1 MTLRARLLLVL
12 IGIVTAG
19 LLVSSLVTYKSLESF
34 LVTRLDQQ
42 LTNSPNQAADSLIG
56 CLSQPPGK
64 CQTQNPPA
72 VPPGTFGELRIN
84 GVTLVSGWFLLSSSS
99 QPKFASNLSVSTVQ
113 NPNIFS
119 VTSSNGTTYHAM
131 ATTFQRPF
139 FSGVGVVVVAVPLTQ
154 VDQTLGHLIW
164 IEILVGVSSLVVL
177 GAISWWIV
185 RRGLRPLDEMATT
198 AAAIAAGDLTQRVP
212 GGDPGTEVGRLGEAL
227 NVMLE
232 GIEESFAVRKASE
245 ERLRRFLADAS
256 HELRT
261 PLTSIRGYA
270 EMFDRGAR
278 DRPEDL
284 EMSMRY
290 IRADADRMSAL
301 VDDLLLIARLG
312 RERPLAHE
320 VVELRE
326 IIEPAVAAVT
336 LQDPDRRISLS
347 APESATTV
355 GDADRLRQVVDNL
368 LVNALRHTPAGTP
381 IEVALRNDGDSALIT
396 VEDHGFGIPESERKS
411 IFEPFNR
418 MERSR
423 SRATGGEGLGLAI
436 VATIVQAHGGTLGVG
451 EVEGGGARFWVRF
464 QLAKQEPVQTVP
476 VVEPVA
482 KHSEPASLLPTARND
497 APAARH

>member
-34 LVTRLDQQ
+34 LVSRLDQQ

-56 CLSQPPGK
+56 CLSQPGGK

-84 GVTLVSGWFLLSSSS
+84 GGTLVSGWFLLSSSS
-99 QPKFASNLSVSTVQ
+99 QPKFPSNLSVSTVQ
-113 NPNIFS
+113 NPKIFS

-164 IEILVGVSSLVVL
+164 IEVLVSVSVLVVL
-177 GAISWWIV
+177 GAIAWWVV

-198 AAAIAAGDLTQRVP
+198 AGAIAAGDLTQRVP
-212 GGDPGTEVGRLGEAL
+212 EVHAGTEVGRLGEAL
-227 NVMLE
+227 NVMLGE
-232 GIEESFAVRKASE
+232 IEESFAVRKASE

-290 IRADADRMSAL
+290 IRADADRMSSL

-320 VVELRE
+320 IVELRE
-326 IIEPAVAAVT
+326 IIEPAVAAALV
-336 LQDPDRRISLS
+336 QDPDRRIELS
-347 APESATTV
+347 APEPATIV
-355 GDADRLRQVVDNL
+355 GDSARLRQVVDNL

-381 IEVALRNDGDSALIT
+381 IEVVLGKNVDSALIS
-396 VEDHGFGIPESERKS
+396 VQDHGFGIPESERNS

-436 VATIVQAHGGTLGVG
+436 VATIVHAHGGEVGVA
-451 EVEGGGARFWVRF
+451 ETPGGGARFWVR
-464 QLAKQEPVQTVP
+464 LPLTREEPVRTVP
-476 VVEPVA
+476 VVVPASKQPEVTP
-482 KHSEPASLLPTARND
+482 PASLNE
-497 APAARH
+497 APAGRR